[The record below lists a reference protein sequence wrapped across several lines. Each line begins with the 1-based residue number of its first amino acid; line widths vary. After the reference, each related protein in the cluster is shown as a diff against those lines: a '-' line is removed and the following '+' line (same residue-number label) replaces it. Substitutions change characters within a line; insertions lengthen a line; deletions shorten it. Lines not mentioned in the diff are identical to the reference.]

1 VGSKEEETQ
10 RLLTPSLNDVRTY
23 QIGKF
28 LDYSLS
34 VSGGK
39 KSKTLFGLKSVVHPQ
54 WFEHRH
60 TTQQMDLYLSEK
72 ALAFLL
78 SEGKVSGRWTRKR
91 KWRKKENQESG
102 KGEWY
107 YKYRTPK
114 STTWIAASQRSSGQK
129 GKAGRKPAGDAY
141 RVRRDVWRILS
152 SNKGFLPKLLED
164 SLHHSKERKP
174 VKKFPVR
181 LPNLSIAIEE
191 IIIDEIWPELIYNR
205 EKLVN
210 GWLNLRGV
218 RSYLLKHGFDSEVC
232 NQFSKGVLA
241 ERERNHIIHLICKKH
256 WRKLL
261 AQWVEL
267 GIFSRHLSYDGFNL
281 NDLSDMHNYQ
291 LQRKEE
297 KDHKPETSCFFDCDC
312 LPKGDEPNLQVD
324 VHRCILVCDNCN
336 IVAGKIFSYVDPVS
350 FEERL
355 IFSTSDLY
363 RTN

>member
-1 VGSKEEETQ
+1 MGSKEEETQ

-129 GKAGRKPAGDAY
+129 GKPGRKPAGDAY
-141 RVRRDVWRILS
+141 RVRRDVMA
-152 SNKGFLPKLLED
+152 D
-164 SLHHSKERKP
+164 T
-174 VKKFPVR
+174 
-181 LPNLSIAIEE
+181 
-191 IIIDEIWPELIYNR
+191 
-205 EKLVN
+205 
-210 GWLNLRGV
+210 
-218 RSYLLKHGFDSEVC
+218 
-232 NQFSKGVLA
+232 
-241 ERERNHIIHLICKKH
+241 
-256 WRKLL
+256 
-261 AQWVEL
+261 
-267 GIFSRHLSYDGFNL
+267 FSR
-281 NDLSDMHNYQ
+281 
-291 LQRKEE
+291 R
-297 KDHKPETSCFFDCDC
+297 
-312 LPKGDEPNLQVD
+312 
-324 VHRCILVCDNCN
+324 
-336 IVAGKIFSYVDPVS
+336 
-350 FEERL
+350 
-355 IFSTSDLY
+355 
-363 RTN
+363 

>member
-1 VGSKEEETQ
+1 VDSVGSKEEETQ
-10 RLLTPSLNDVRTY
+10 RLLKPSLNDVRTY

-39 KSKTLFGLKSVVHPQ
+39 KAKTLFGLKSVVHPK
-54 WFEHRH
+54 WFEQRH
-60 TTQQMDLYLSEK
+60 TTQQMDLYLSAE
-72 ALAFLL
+72 ALHFLA
-78 SEGKVSGRWTRKR
+78 SESTVSGRWRRKR
-91 KWRKKENQESG
+91 KWRKKAHNSNE

-107 YKYRTPK
+107 YKYHTPK
-114 STTWIAASQRSSGQK
+114 RSTWQASSQRTSGQK
-129 GKAGRKPAGDAY
+129 GKAGRKPGGDAY

-191 IIIDEIWPELIYNR
+191 IIICEIWPELIYNR

-232 NQFSKGVLA
+232 NQFSKGILA

-267 GIFSRHLSYDGFNL
+267 GIFSRHLPYYGSDL
-281 NDLSDMHNYQ
+281 NEISDMHKYQ

-297 KDHKPETSCFFDCDC
+297 KDDKSETSCFFDCEC
-312 LPKGDEPNLQVD
+312 LPKGEEPNLQVD
-324 VHRCILVCDNCN
+324 VRLGILVCDNCN
-336 IVAGKIFSYVDPVS
+336 VVAGKIFSYIDPVS

-355 IFSTSDLY
+355 IFSTSDL
-363 RTN
+363 

>member
-1 VGSKEEETQ
+1 MGSKEEETQ

-39 KSKTLFGLKSVVHPQ
+39 KSKTLFRLKSVVHPK
-54 WFEHRH
+54 WFEHHH
-60 TTQQMDLYLSEK
+60 TTQQMDLYLSAE
-72 ALAFLL
+72 ALHFLT
-78 SEGKVSGRWTRKR
+78 SESTVSGRWKRKR
-91 KWRKKENQESG
+91 KWRKKAHNSNE

-107 YKYRTPK
+107 YQKHTPK
-114 STTWIAASQRSSGQK
+114 GSKWLAGSQRTSGQK
-129 GKAGRKPAGDAY
+129 GKAGRKPSGDAY

-164 SLHHSKERKP
+164 SLHNSKERKP

-181 LPNLSIAIEE
+181 LPNLSVAIEE
-191 IIIDEIWPELIYNR
+191 IIIGEIWPELIYNR

-218 RSYLLKHGFDSEVC
+218 RSYLLEHGFDSEVC
-232 NQFSKGVLA
+232 NQFSKGILA

-261 AQWVEL
+261 AHWVEI
-267 GIFSRHLSYDGFNL
+267 GIFSRHLSYDGSL
-281 NDLSDMHNYQ
+281 LKEISDMHKYR
-291 LQRKEE
+291 LQSKVE
-297 KDHKPETSCFFDCDC
+297 KGSKQEKACYFDCDC
-312 LPKGDEPNLQVD
+312 LSKNQKPNIHVDE
-324 VHRCILVCDNCN
+324 RRGIIVCDNCN
-336 IVAGKIFSYVDPVS
+336 VVAGKIFSYVDPVS

-355 IFSTSDLY
+355 IFSTTDLS
-363 RTN
+363 RTG

>member
-1 VGSKEEETQ
+1 MGSKEEETQ

-129 GKAGRKPAGDAY
+129 GKPGRKPGGDAY
-141 RVRRDVWRILS
+141 KVRRDTWRIFAGG
-152 SNKGFLPKLLED
+152 KGRIARLLED
-164 SLHHSKERKP
+164 SLHEPKEQNSK
-174 VKKFPVR
+174 KKFPIR
-181 LPNLSIAIEE
+181 LPNLSVAVEE
-191 IIIDEIWPELIYNR
+191 LIISEIWPELIYNR
-205 EKLVN
+205 EHLVN
-210 GWLNLRGV
+210 SWLNLRGV
-218 RSYLLKHGFDSEVC
+218 RKYLLKHDVDSEAC
-232 NQFSKGVLA
+232 HLFSKGLLEVGM
-241 ERERNHIIHLICKKH
+241 RDHIIHLICQKH

-355 IFSTSDLY
+355 IFSTSDLS